1 MKLLFIKLIGSLV
14 LLYCKLFKESSILI
28 ISHDNISSHQYDCVY
43 SKENDDEDRTIELAR
58 LLYSSFNIHSNMKK
72 AAEISLTKIYDDIV
86 KNIKEENFD
95 NK

>member
-28 ISHDNISSHQYDCVY
+28 ISHDNISQQYDSVY

-58 LLYSSFNIHSNMKK
+58 LLYSSFDIHSNMKK